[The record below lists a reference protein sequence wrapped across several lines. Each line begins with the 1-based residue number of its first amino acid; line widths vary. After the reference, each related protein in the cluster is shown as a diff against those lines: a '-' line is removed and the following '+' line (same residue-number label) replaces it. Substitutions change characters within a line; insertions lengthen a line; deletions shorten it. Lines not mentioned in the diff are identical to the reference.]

1 MKYRKLVEELQ
12 SDIWPEGL
20 PENISGP
27 ALKNITAG
35 LVHIQ
40 RYVPCFQTKNIS
52 RYPQC
57 STYFQAGKTVVDAP
71 KGRISKVY
79 TIQAGDEDYPAL
91 FRQTTKADVDCH
103 SLSYLKT
110 VFPPENSGFEALP
123 LGFKYP
129 ESTSDYKAVVSGA
142 VSTQGVSKHYRAVTG
157 RWALDKGKLWVS
169 PWLNSNEVLVA
180 EWEGLQ
186 QSYGDEDI
194 VPDDADF
201 IRALKLYVHKE
212 YCRDFDN
219 DYEKYRFL
227 SLEFNDAV
235 GDLIYECSKQNELK
249 QYVNCQE
256 SFDILA
262 ARRNAKASEETVE
275 AAAEATSLVF
285 AQIGDYGASA
295 GAGDYDGTNAGAV
308 ATLVKGWSPSFIVTT
323 GDNSYD
329 TDGSDSDAGENYYDV
344 NIGQHY
350 SDYIFP
356 FGTSQSATYTS
367 TAKENKFFPAVGN
380 HDYQGDP
387 ATSLSNYLSYFTL
400 PGNERFYD
408 FKKGGIHFFCV
419 NSGINTAGTAVEPE
433 VLAGSQNTSPHRGD
447 TSAQADWL
455 ASGLNDSDCHWKVVY
470 FHHPPHS
477 SDENASSNSGTPEMR
492 WPFKDWG
499 ADIVLSGHAHSYE
512 RLKGS
517 GDFPYIVN
525 GAGGAPLRDWHSS
538 SLASGIT
545 SVKKYN
551 ALHGALKG
559 TMSDDT
565 LKFEFIS
572 KDGTVQDTLTL
583 TKAAN
588 AASATY
594 S

>member
-12 SDIWPEGL
+12 ADIWPEGL

-27 ALKNITAG
+27 ALKNITSG

-57 STYFQAGKTVVDAP
+57 STYFQAGKTVIDAP
-71 KGRISKVY
+71 KGRIGKVY
-79 TIQAGDEDYPAL
+79 TIQSGDEDYPAL
-91 FRQTTKADVDCH
+91 FKQTTKTDVDCH
-103 SLSYLKT
+103 SLGYLRT
-110 VFPPENSGFEALP
+110 VFPPDNKGYEALP

-129 ESTSDYKAVVSGA
+129 ESSSDYKATVSGA
-142 VSTQGVSKHYRAVTG
+142 TSTQGTSKHYRAVTG

-169 PWLNSNEVLVA
+169 PWLNSNEILVV
-180 EWEGLQ
+180 EWEGFQ
-186 QSYGDEDI
+186 QSYGDDDI

-212 YCRDFDN
+212 YTRDFDN

-227 SLEFNDAV
+227 TLEFNDAI
-235 GDLIYECSKQNELK
+235 GDLIYECTKQNELK
-249 QYVNCQE
+249 LYPHCQE
-256 SFDILA
+256 AFDILA
-262 ARRNAKASEETVE
+262 ARRNAKASEETT
-275 AAAEATSLVF
+275 AEADAATELVF
-285 AQIGDYGASA
+285 AQIGDFGASA
-295 GAGDYDGTNAGAV
+295 GTGDYDGTNAGSV
-308 ATLVKGWSPSFIVTT
+308 ATLVKSWSPSFIITT

-329 TDGSDSDAGENYYDV
+329 TDGSDPESGEDYYDV
-344 NIGQHY
+344 NVGQHY

-356 FGTSQSATYTS
+356 FGESQSSTYTS
-367 TAKENKFFPAVGN
+367 SATENKFFPSIGN
-380 HDYQGDP
+380 HDYVAGEN
-387 ATSLSNYLSYFTL
+387 LSAYLSYFTL

-408 FKKGGIHFFCV
+408 FKKGGIHFFCI
-419 NSGINTAGTAVEPE
+419 NSGINTAGVAKEPE
-433 VLAGSQNTSPHRGD
+433 VLAGSSTQHRAEE
-447 TSAQADWL
+447 SAQGDWL
-455 ASGLNDSDCHWKVVY
+455 ASRLADSDSHWKIVY

-477 SDENASSNSGTPEMR
+477 SDVNYSGGANGNTEMR

-512 RLKGS
+512 RLKDS
-517 GDFPYIVN
+517 SDFPYIVN
-525 GAGGAPLRDWHSS
+525 GAGGAPLRGYHSS
-538 SLASGIT
+538 ALATGIT

-551 ALHGALKG
+551 TLHGALKG
-559 TMSDDT
+559 TMSGET